1 MLMVVVE
8 VLLLLMLLETLNLMM
23 LLSGDVGGGIGRASG
38 SRAQGRILLGS
49 I

>member
-1 MLMVVVE
+1 MMVVVE
-8 VLLLLMLLETLNLMM
+8 LLLLLMLLETLNLMM

>member
-1 MLMVVVE
+1 MVVVE
-8 VLLLLMLLETLNLMM
+8 VLLLLMLLKTLNLMM